1 MLTKVISWM
10 KSSIANPMPRGVPV
24 SLVQPWSWSLY
35 YIRFRYPNK
44 FIEPHL
50 DARWDVSLRIP
61 YPLPTVLLHLYHI
74 CESVVCHHFLVSLIA
89 FMYNYWHVCN
99 KLLSIVPCNIFM
111 LLAYCIKSLSASGE
125 VFISN
130 WILKIGFSI
139 NIFIGKPVVA
149 SLVPEPG

>member
-10 KSSIANPMPRGVPV
+10 KSLIVNPTPRGVPV

-74 CESVVCHHFLVSLIA
+74 CGSVVCHHSLVSLIA
-89 FMYNYWHVCN
+89 FMYNYWHACN
-99 KLLSIVPCNIFM
+99 KIVEHRQLNPITYLCYWLIVSKVC
-111 LLAYCIKSLSASGE
+111 LPVRRLY
-125 VFISN
+125 
-130 WILKIGFSI
+130 LKLESKDWFLNKYFYWKTGRDKL
-139 NIFIGKPVVA
+139 GT
-149 SLVPEPG
+149 